1 MWLCITLYQRVSPW
15 CCVGVG
21 ASLGDGCVSGPHPP
35 VHGTQCLCWADCI
48 RVWGHGVF
56 AYYPVYVVF
65 VWPLVL
71 ECIMCVVGV
80 VCAVCQSE
88 AMVVFYSVY
97 VALGHQGLCS
107 LCARPPSPGYH
118 SVVSWV
124 MQQNSSGRLI
134 GAGAPWVSV
143 CVTVPVGF
151 SHTHPFLLFSDCIFE
166 WQRVL
171 GLHCVLR

>member
-1 MWLCITLYQRVSPW
+1 MWVLVPAYVTDVSVGHIRWFTGHSVCAGQTASVLGSWCLCVLPCICGV
-15 CCVGVG
+15 CVAAGVGVYH
-21 ASLGDGCVSGPHPP
+21 V
-35 VHGTQCLCWADCI
+35 
-48 RVWGHGVF
+48 R
-56 AYYPVYVVF
+56 
-65 VWPLVL
+65 
-71 ECIMCVVGV
+71 GV
-80 VCAVCQSE
+80 VRAVCQSE

-107 LCARPPSPGYH
+107 LCARPPSPGHH
-118 SVVSWV
+118 SVVSWM

-134 GAGAPWVSV
+134 GAGAPWVSA
-143 CVTVPVGF
+143 CITVPVGF